1 MKQLFDSE
9 LKVMEPLWDDG
20 PQTAAELV
28 RRLADSCGWNK
39 NTTYT
44 VIKKLVDKKAIAR
57 SEPGFL
63 CTPLIGREEVQRW
76 EIDSLVTRLFNGS
89 KSQFISALA
98 LDDQLSP
105 EEARQLRA
113 LIAKLDGK
121 EP

>member
-1 MKQLFDSE
+1 M
-9 LKVMEPLWDDG
+9 
-20 PQTAAELV
+20 
-28 RRLADSCGWNK
+28 
-39 NTTYT
+39 
-44 VIKKLVDKKAIAR
+44 DKKVIAR

-76 EIDSLVTRLFNGS
+76 EIDSLVTRLFHGS

-105 EEARQLRA
+105 EEARQLQD

-121 EP
+121 DP